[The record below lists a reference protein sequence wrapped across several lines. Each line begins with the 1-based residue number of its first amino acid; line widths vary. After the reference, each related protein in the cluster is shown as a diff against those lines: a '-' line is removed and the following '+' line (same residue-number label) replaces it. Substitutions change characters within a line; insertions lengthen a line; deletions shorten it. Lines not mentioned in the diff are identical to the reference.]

1 MPKLTYTASNLMLSF
16 LIFCASYT
24 TNNCHAQCSAS
35 TQAQFVSC
43 LSSIATSGG
52 SISLTG
58 TINLATNLAVPNK
71 DFTLIT
77 NGFNIVTNTM
87 SITVTGNPSM
97 MVTNDG
103 GSLGIYKNGTGATFS
118 GLSANGNL
126 INYAASFNVVL
137 AVDLASF
144 SAKIKEQQVLLS
156 WQTLVGNKLAHFDI
170 ECRRADSPFFE
181 TIGTIKAANSPDTYT
196 YTDKT
201 PLAIN
206 YYRLRQI
213 DQDGKETL
221 SKIVAI
227 STQKQDELKIYP
239 NSVKDQLTIETAS
252 DKDFQI
258 VNIFGQE
265 VMHGQSRT
273 QLDLSFLPVGTYIV
287 KIGTKHAKFAKQ

>member
-1 MPKLTYTASNLMLSF
+1 MLSF
-16 LIFCASYT
+16 LIFCTSHTA
-24 TNNCHAQCSAS
+24 NNCYAQCSAS

-52 SISLTG
+52 SISLTA
-58 TINLATNLAVPNK
+58 TINLATNLAIPNK

-87 SITVTGNPSM
+87 PITVTGNPSM

-137 AVDLASF
+137 AVEMASF
-144 SAKIKEQQVLLS
+144 SAKIKEKQVLLT
-156 WQTLVGNKLAHFDI
+156 WQTLVGNKLAYFDI

-181 TIGTIKAANSPDTYT
+181 TIGTLKATNMPHTYT

-201 PLAIN
+201 PGAIN

-213 DQDGKETL
+213 DQDGKEILSKVVTL
-221 SKIVAI
+221 STELDNK
-227 STQKQDELKIYP
+227 LKIYP
-239 NSVKDQLTIETAS
+239 NLVKDQLTIEMAT

-258 VNIFGQE
+258 INIFGQE
-265 VMHGQSRT
+265 VMRGQGATR
-273 QLDLSFLPVGTYIV
+273 LDMAFLPVGTYILRT
-287 KIGTKHAKFAKQ
+287 GTEHAKFVKQ